1 MSNSKFEATFG
12 PDEQMVE
19 EFTTETCQIGDE
31 GKLMTAMS
39 KKGWKY
45 VDLVQEK
52 FWRRSKLTFSRMRPM
67 TPSERRTAHRNA
79 LVDDVRL
86 PTWGEIKSKFSKKN
100 RGNQ

>member
-12 PDEQMVE
+12 PDEEMVE

-31 GKLMTAMS
+31 GKLMAAMS

-45 VDLVQEK
+45 VDVVAEK

-67 TPSERRTAHRNA
+67 TPSERRQAQSHA
-79 LVDDVRL
+79 LVADVRL
-86 PTWGEIKSKFSKKN
+86 PTWDEIKSKFSKKK